1 MAVRLEKTELQYVDF
16 GRDEGGRNV
25 VVGFPIIHRYEQVIA
40 EVEGYD
46 PQETGRMSR
55 LVHYGYAPYPAIRI
69 ANAVSSHAQ
78 PIQRLEL
85 DLDGDIWLMCHRHA
99 SAAESAAYAH
109 ALMMA
114 RDPASGL
121 APAAIEYE
129 TPDGHYTI
137 SARRP
142 PAGAPSGLIVYG
154 VTHDDV
160 SRSRMLSMAFD
171 GTGQMTSHEAH
182 LFAYVPLPEGGT
194 RPRMDT

>member
-1 MAVRLEKTELQYVDF
+1 MAVRLENTELRHVDF

-25 VVGFPIIHRYEQVIA
+25 VVGFPVIHRYEQVIA

-46 PQETGRMSR
+46 PQETGRMTR
-55 LVHYGYAPYPAIRI
+55 LVHYGYADRPVIRI
-69 ANAVSSHAQ
+69 ANVVSSRALALD
-78 PIQRLEL
+78 RL
-85 DLDGDIWLMCHRHA
+85 DLDRDGDIWLMCHRHR

-129 TPDGHYTI
+129 TPDGHFTI

-142 PAGAPSGLIVYG
+142 PAGAPSGLIVYSI
-154 VTHDDV
+154 THEDV
-160 SRSRMLSMAFD
+160 SHSRMMSMAFD
-171 GTGQMTSHEAH
+171 GRGQMTSHEAH
-182 LFAYVPLPEGGT
+182 LFAYVPLPPASPQ
-194 RPRMDT
+194 PRMDS